1 MWWLL
6 EPRVCMDNW
15 AVSYQTG
22 FKMCWISLFQSHV
35 HSCFIFPLNYQVG
48 IWPCKIHYLS
58 THYFFFFSFCLIV
71 WLFFII
77 TVLSTLVCM
86 IFPSSLFNTH
96 LNKCL
101 GYGCHNHCW
110 VWSFSGMD
118 GFFCTF
124 VWLVWFWFG
133 ICVAVVVVFL
143 FFKILFPI
151 NRRSINA
158 LPQQTSDSG
167 TCFSIKGVHIWKG

>member
-1 MWWLL
+1 MLDKSFPISCSQLFYFSL
-6 EPRVCMDNW
+6 ELSGWNL
-15 AVSYQTG
+15 ALQN
-22 FKMCWISLFQSHV
+22 SLFKYA
-35 HSCFIFPLNYQVG
+35 L
-48 IWPCKIHYLS
+48 L
-58 THYFFFFSFCLIV
+58 FFFCFCLIV